1 MGVLFGRLEISKLSL
16 PKLSFPTLI
25 FASSIGVPFSAF
37 VTLKLSGTYAIFPGT
52 PKVSITVRVPLLI
65 SAPGW
70 LTRIVYSAYGAVSRL
85 YAIPFF
91 RKLLSKPV
99 VADTL

>member
-37 VTLKLSGTYAIFPGT
+37 VTLKPVSYTHLDVYKSQVQSSYLIFG
-52 PKVSITVRVPLLI
+52 S
-65 SAPGW
+65 
-70 LTRIVYSAYGAVSRL
+70 
-85 YAIPFF
+85 
-91 RKLLSKPV
+91 
-99 VADTL
+99 